1 MTDMKTSFG
10 DKIVSDLTNA
20 ARTLR
25 RVVIVPRD
33 TDARVS
39 IEFDL
44 LTGEYRLVLE
54 TVPMNRHRA
63 RDLSNAL
70 GGIITWADTESWPA
84 SHDHSMRLARDRMEL
99 DELQAQGANA

>member
-1 MTDMKTSFG
+1 MTKNKTSFG
-10 DKIVSDLTNA
+10 DEIISDLTNTA
-20 ARTLR
+20 NTLR
-25 RVVIVPRD
+25 HVSIAPRG
-33 TDARVS
+33 VS
-39 IEFDL
+39 GYVNIEFDL
-44 LTGEYRLVLE
+44 TTGEYRLTLE

-99 DELQAQGANA
+99 EEMKAQEANA

>member
-1 MTDMKTSFG
+1 MADNKTSFG
-10 DKIVSDLTNA
+10 DEIISDLTNTA
-20 ARTLR
+20 KTMRHVSIA
-25 RVVIVPRD
+25 PRG
-33 TDARVS
+33 VS
-39 IEFDL
+39 GYVNIEFDL
-44 LTGEYRLVLE
+44 TTGEYRLTLD

-99 DELQAQGANA
+99 EEMKAQEADA